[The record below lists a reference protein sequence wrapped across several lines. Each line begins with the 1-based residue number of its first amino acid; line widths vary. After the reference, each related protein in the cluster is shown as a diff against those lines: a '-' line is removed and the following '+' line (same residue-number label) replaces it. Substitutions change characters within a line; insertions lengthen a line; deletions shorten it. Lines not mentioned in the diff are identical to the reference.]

1 VWDHALNGRKPRQLT
16 TFSSGKIFD
25 FHWSLD
31 ETRLLL
37 TRGEVTSDAVLI
49 SNLR

>member
-1 VWDHALNGRKPRQLT
+1 MGASFQWTQASALT

-25 FHWSLD
+25 FDWSLD
-31 ETRLLL
+31 GTRLLL
-37 TRGEVTSDAVLI
+37 TRGEVTGDAVLI

>member
-1 VWDHALNGRKPRQLT
+1 VGASSQRTQTGQLT

-31 ETRLLL
+31 GMRLLL
-37 TRGEVTSDAVLI
+37 TRGEGTSDGVLI